1 MARSVDDFAPKIPS
15 GVDAVD
21 REWGGLY
28 DGGSYLAYGRMS
40 NGRGLLSLRFAQ
52 IGAALEEKTLYVSS
66 ERSKDLIIQAASI
79 GFDIR
84 RAHRLGVFKLVR
96 VPQLLKPH
104 PDRVGERFSPF
115 ERLVSQVRS
124 YRPKRLV
131 VADAMTFA
139 GKLDPLSGEFRA
151 AYATFLE
158 QIEPLGTTLMVT
170 LPEPT
175 NEVARRFTEFVMSRS
190 TAAIFV
196 GRSDA
201 AETAQQYQL
210 TLIPQ
215 IGHITR
221 KHVVSWD
228 LRSLVEKAEQVQASY
243 LALKGRIEA
252 SAGAFLL
259 PEAEHTR
266 PRLEITEVV
275 EPAPEPVPE
284 VVVAT
289 PPAEEEHVVSHQT
302 LDDLAR
308 DPFVAEQEP
317 SVVKRVLEDVL
328 RKPMKAFE
336 PRSAA
341 ASPRPAKVEAPEP
354 AENGRVAVHDDSG
367 MNQAPAPGRVD
378 EREGFSNS
386 LQEYFNAASANEGEF
401 LAVAMRVDQ
410 RDVSNHEFVLLCDGV
425 SEALRSRHL
434 LYTDHRRRRLVLI
447 MPESTADQAQELFS
461 DVKTILRGN
470 GLPGAESL
478 LRKVSAIVVPNGNPF
493 SSAQEFLAYVLDG
506 D

>member
-15 GVDAVD
+15 GVDAID

-96 VPQLLKPH
+96 LPQLLKPH
-104 PDRVGERFSPF
+104 PDRIGERFSPF

-131 VADAMTFA
+131 VADAISFA
-139 GKLDPLSGEFRA
+139 GNLDPLSGEFRT

-158 QIEPLGTTLMVT
+158 HIEPLGTTLMVT

-190 TAAIFV
+190 TAAVFV
-196 GRSDA
+196 GRSDD
-201 AETAQQYQL
+201 AESQQQYQL

-221 KHVVSWD
+221 KRVVSWD

-259 PEAEHTR
+259 PESEHTR

-275 EPAPEPVPE
+275 EPIPQVEVPAAP
-284 VVVAT
+284 T
-289 PPAEEEHVVSHQT
+289 EEEHVVPHQT

-308 DPFVAEQEP
+308 DPFEVEPRP
-317 SVVKRVLEDVL
+317 SVVGRVLENVL
-328 RKPMKAFE
+328 RNPTETFE
-336 PRSAA
+336 PR
-341 ASPRPAKVEAPEP
+341 PAHETHPGADVEEIET
-354 AENGRVAVHDDSG
+354 AENGRVSTPEVEVEET
-367 MNQAPAPGRVD
+367 PPTVGRAD
-378 EREGFSNS
+378 ERQRFASS
-386 LQEYFNAASANEGEF
+386 LQAYFDAAGSNEAEF
-401 LAVAMRVDQ
+401 LAVAMRVDK
-410 RDVSNHEFVLLCDGV
+410 RDVSDHEFALLCDGV

-447 MPESTADQAQELFS
+447 MPESSADQAQELFA
-461 DVKTILRGN
+461 DVKARLRSN
-470 GLPGAESL
+470 GLPGAESV

-493 SSAQEFLAYVLDG
+493 SSADEFLTYVLDG
-506 D
+506 E